1 MKQQC
6 SIVSLFH
13 EPNNE
18 HSALY
23 PVRRFKC
30 HSDFFTFYNNTLVFQ
45 KKKKIAK
52 KKCIIERC

>member
-6 SIVSLFH
+6 SIVSPFH

-30 HSDFFTFYNNTLVFQ
+30 HSDFLTFYNDTLVFQ
-45 KKKKIAK
+45 KKKKNSK
-52 KKCIIERC
+52 EKMYN